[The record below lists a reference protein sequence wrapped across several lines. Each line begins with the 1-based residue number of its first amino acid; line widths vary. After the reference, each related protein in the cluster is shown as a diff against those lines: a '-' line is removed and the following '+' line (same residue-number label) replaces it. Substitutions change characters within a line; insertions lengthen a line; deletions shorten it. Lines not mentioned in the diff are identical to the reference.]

1 MSANDM
7 LKWMKFNLNMG
18 KTETGRQL
26 LDKKR
31 FAQMHKVT
39 TPVNYRYDLYRPV
52 FPVDDITIGY
62 GYGWSIQEYRG
73 KILNPYLTNGFS
85 HHYHLGE
92 STISFR
98 DVKSNFYSLSHF
110 AVQTE

>member
-1 MSANDM
+1 MSADDM

-26 LDKKR
+26 IDKKR

-39 TPVNYRYDLYRPV
+39 TPVNYRYDLYRPL

-73 KILNPYLTNGFS
+73 KILN
-85 HHYHLGE
+85 
-92 STISFR
+92 TIIDR
-98 DVKSNFYSLSHF
+98 YVKNVNSKCSCFFLNI
-110 AVQTE
+110 